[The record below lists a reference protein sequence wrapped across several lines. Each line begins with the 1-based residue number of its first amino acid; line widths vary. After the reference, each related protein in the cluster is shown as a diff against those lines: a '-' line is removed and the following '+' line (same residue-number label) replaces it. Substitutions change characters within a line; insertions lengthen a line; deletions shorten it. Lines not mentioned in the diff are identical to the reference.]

1 MRNWL
6 GKKIFRVLLLLS
18 VLAFNFSWYSRA
30 SRPTPNYDKVSKWIQ
45 LEQFVKAE
53 SALRDHLRKSTRDN
67 QARISL
73 ARVLAARND
82 FLNCARELN
91 EIPFWSVEKP
101 EALFREGQSYLSINQ
116 ARNAE
121 RAFLEV
127 IKDDPS
133 HPISPG
139 LYHDASQELLK
150 IYAIEDRWEDAYWVI
165 WRSYDHAKPV
175 DYLPLLLMR
184 LRPELERL
192 AHKESSSILSQFV
205 SAQFDD
211 WEALQ
216 ALARA
221 QGALGQ
227 YPDSVR
233 HFQTCIN
240 GRPEDVRAWRDYFA
254 LQLDR
259 GVLDSLLGLLRR
271 APSGADSESEIW
283 MYQGLASEQIGNWMK
298 AANDF
303 HKAIE
308 LNPCIPKYYYRLAMV
323 EERLGLRD
331 KAIAH
336 RQRTK
341 DMNDARA
348 QLPAAYASFFGGKK
362 SGESTREQL
371 DAARKRLVS
380 LCETLGWLRAAQAW
394 SRLPLLE

>member
-1 MRNWL
+1 M
-6 GKKIFRVLLLLS
+6 
-18 VLAFNFSWYSRA
+18 
-30 SRPTPNYDKVSKWIQ
+30 
-45 LEQFVKAE
+45 
-53 SALRDHLRKSTRDN
+53 
-67 QARISL
+67 
-73 ARVLAARND
+73 
-82 FLNCARELN
+82 
-91 EIPFWSVEKP
+91 EKP
-101 EALFREGQSYLSINQ
+101 EALFREGQAYLSINQ

-139 LYHDASQELLK
+139 LYHDASQALLK
-150 IYAIEDRWEDAYWVI
+150 IYAIEDRWEDAFWVI

-192 AHKESSSILSQFV
+192 AHKEASSILSQFV
-205 SAQFDD
+205 SAQSDD

-227 YPDSVR
+227 YTDAVR
-233 HFQTCIN
+233 HFRTCIN

-259 GVLDSLLGLLRR
+259 GALDSLPSLLRQ

-283 MYQGLASEQIGNWMK
+283 MYRGLASEQIGDWMR

-308 LNPCIPKYYYRLAMV
+308 LNPSIPKYYYRLAMA

-348 QLPAAYASFFGGKK
+348 QLPAAYAAFFGGKK
-362 SGESTREQL
+362 SGEPTPEQL